1 VKSTAVPSLDPAAY
15 TVSGFCEE
23 HHISRSYL
31 YRLWSERRGPR
42 RTKLGRR
49 TLISG
54 EAAAAW
60 RRQMEVE
67 TIERENG
74 LQ

>member
-1 VKSTAVPSLDPAAY
+1 MKSTAVPALDPAAY
-15 TVSGFCEE
+15 TVSTFCEG

-31 YRLWSERRGPR
+31 YRLWSEGRGPR

-60 RRQMEVE
+60 RRQMEAE
-67 TIERENG
+67 TIELENG
-74 LQ
+74 AP

>member
-1 VKSTAVPSLDPAAY
+1 MPSSPEYRPDPATY
-15 TVSGFCEE
+15 TVESFCDD

-31 YRLWSERRGPR
+31 YKLWSEGRGPK

-54 EAAAAW
+54 EAAAEW
-60 RRQMEVE
+60 RRRVE
-67 TIERENG
+67 AETSRREAEER
-74 LQ
+74 